1 MTYAKVIN
9 NEIVEYNRTLP
20 FSTETTSFGV
30 GTDAETLKS
39 FGYLPIIGTE
49 PEFDRLTHKI
59 GNVSYMIGTDDII
72 KTYEVVALTVEEI
85 RERDVPKM
93 ITPRQ
98 LRLQLLSATLLDEVE
113 TMCVADRAMSIWFE
127 YSLDFQ
133 RSHDMVKAMGT
144 QLGMSE
150 IDMDNF
156 FIEASKL

>member
-9 NEIVEYNRTLP
+9 NEIVEYNRILP
-20 FSTETTSFGV
+20 FSTESTSFGV
-30 GTDAETLKS
+30 GTDAETLKE
-39 FGYLPIIGTE
+39 FGYLPIVGSE
-49 PEFDRLTHKI
+49 PDYDRFTHRI
-59 GNVSYMIGTDDII
+59 GNVTYAVGTDEVL
-72 KTYEVVALTVEEI
+72 KVYEVVALTVEEI

-113 TMCVADRAMSIWFE
+113 TMCEADRAMSIWFE

-133 RSHDMVKAMGT
+133 RSHEMVTAMGT

-150 IDMDNF
+150 SDMDNF